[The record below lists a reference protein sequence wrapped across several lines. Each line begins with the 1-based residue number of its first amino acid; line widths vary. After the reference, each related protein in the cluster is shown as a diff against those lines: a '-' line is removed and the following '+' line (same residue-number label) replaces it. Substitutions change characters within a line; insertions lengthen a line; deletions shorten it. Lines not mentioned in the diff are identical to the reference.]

1 MSDAG
6 LQVPDL
12 EDDLLVV
19 ADDDLCD
26 LDPGLC

>member
-6 LQVPDL
+6 LQVLDL
-12 EDDLLVV
+12 EDDLLV

-26 LDPGLC
+26 LEKGLC